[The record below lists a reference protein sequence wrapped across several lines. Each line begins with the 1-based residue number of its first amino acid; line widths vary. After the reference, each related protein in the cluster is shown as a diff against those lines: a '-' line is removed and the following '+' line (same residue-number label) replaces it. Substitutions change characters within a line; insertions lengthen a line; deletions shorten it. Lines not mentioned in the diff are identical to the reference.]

1 MNYLIESNFILYS
14 LILLF
19 YASLSHGLILLN
31 NGLYWDAFMVDSWQR
46 RKDWPTMKRYLSEVG
61 MPIMYYV
68 YKWNSYFPNRI
79 FASKLLAFI
88 SIYVSSV
95 LVYAIATYFNFL
107 NSEQALLLSLLFLS
121 YTGYHMMVDT
131 VVGLQYTFP
140 IAVFYTAVFL
150 AFYSNNLY
158 GADEVLI
165 KIISGVLF
173 FYSFNANSI
182 LVYFFGFLGVFILYQ
197 NNWNIFEINY
207 SLSLL
212 RNIGFILLPFLY
224 WTIKEKFTPRHGYCA
239 DYNRIN
245 LNLFQ
250 ITFGVFQATR
260 FSLEM
265 AIINPILFVLRK
277 QMIYII
283 ILIVTGVNYYGNINL
298 ILSSN
303 QALFFVIL
311 GSGLFLL
318 AVIPYIL
325 VGQPINFHGWATKN
339 AMLVHLPSSLIVFGV
354 ISLSVKDPVFF
365 QSILLFYLLST
376 CVFNVRNYFYYLA
389 VFIKD
394 HSWLSKLKANKSI
407 EEISI
412 FQVIDNHNLTG
423 DLTHKAQDYR
433 PVYLHFMFDWI
444 WKTEPSRFGI
454 REYEVRGNYSQIELL
469 EALEKTTIPY
479 ALKDNINLKSK
490 QARIIIKNGVH
501 NQHYLIIALKYIF
514 SYKIKKYN
522 GRYLENV
529 LEGAADIEIELI
541 E

>member
-1 MNYLIESNFILYS
+1 MNYLIESNFIPYS
-14 LILLF
+14 IILLI

-150 AFYSNNLY
+150 ALYSNNLY

-182 LVYFFGFLGVFILYQ
+182 LVYFFGFLSFYILFE
-197 NNWNIFEINY
+197 NNWQIRQINY
-207 SLSLL
+207 PLSFLQ
-212 RNIGFILLPFLY
+212 NIGFIILPFLY
-224 WTIKEKFTPRHGYCA
+224 WTIKEKFTPRHGHCA
-239 DYNRIN
+239 DYNRIS

-250 ITFGVFQATR
+250 ITLGFFQAIR
-260 FSLEM
+260 FSLEI
-265 AIINPILFVLRK
+265 AIINPVLFVLRK
-277 QMIYII
+277 QLIFLI
-283 ILIVTGVNYYGNINL
+283 ILIVLGVNNYVSINL
-298 ILSSN
+298 IMSVN

-311 GSGLFLL
+311 GAVLFFL

-325 VGQPINFHGWATKN
+325 VGQPISFHGWTTKN
-339 AMLVHLPSSLIVFGV
+339 AMLVHLPSSLIVYGV
-354 ISLSVKDPVFF
+354 ISLTIKDPVFF
-365 QSILLFYLLST
+365 QSILLFYLLCT

-412 FQVIDNHNLTG
+412 FQVIDNHSLIG
-423 DLTHKAQDYR
+423 DLTHKPQDYR
-433 PVYLHFMFDWI
+433 PVYLHYMFDWI

-454 REYEVRGNYSQIELL
+454 REYDRRECYSKEELL
-469 EALEKTTIPY
+469 DAFEKTTIPY
-479 ALKDNINLKSK
+479 AIEDKINLNSK
-490 QARIIIKNGVH
+490 QARIIIKNGI
-501 NQHYLIIALKYIF
+501 NNRHYLIIALKYIIAF
-514 SYKIKKYN
+514 KIKKYN

-529 LEGAADIEIELI
+529 LKEAADIEIELL
-541 E
+541 